1 MRTTKKIT
9 LIAAFSILLLS
20 FAQCN
25 KQEQP
30 VETQAPQAAS
40 LDSVQGIKIAYV
52 EYDSLMA
59 KYNLAMDIHKE
70 MMRKESNINNT
81 IEQKASALQEEQA
94 EFTRKYQ
101 NNVFATAERAQSEYE
116 RLARKEQ
123 EIMQLQ
129 QTLVAEY
136 ERELLEHHRQL
147 RDSVNN
153 YIKEYNSTKGY
164 DYILTKV
171 GDNILYANE
180 ALDITQEIV
189 DGLNSRYT
197 APQPAEQ

>member
-1 MRTTKKIT
+1 MRTTKKIV
-9 LIAAFSILLLS
+9 LFAAFSLLLLS
-20 FAQCN
+20 FTQCTKEAQPA
-25 KQEQP
+25 QP
-30 VETQAPQAAS
+30 QAPQTES

-59 KYNLAMDIHKE
+59 KYLLAIDIHKE
-70 MMRKESNINNT
+70 MMRKETNINNT
-81 IEQKASALQEEQA
+81 IEQKANSLQEEQA

-101 NNVFATAERAQSEYE
+101 NNVFATAERAQEEYE

-123 EIMQLQ
+123 EILQLQ

-136 ERELLEHHRQL
+136 ENELQMYHRQL

-153 YIKEYNSTKGY
+153 YIIEYNGAKGY

-189 DGLNSRYT
+189 DGLNSRYA
-197 APQPAEQ
+197 APQPAE

>member
-1 MRTTKKIT
+1 MRTTKKIV
-9 LIAAFSILLLS
+9 LFAAFSLLLLS
-20 FAQCN
+20 FTQCTKEAQPA
-25 KQEQP
+25 QP
-30 VETQAPQAAS
+30 QAPQTES

-59 KYNLAMDIHKE
+59 KYLLAIDIHKE
-70 MMRKESNINNT
+70 MMRKETNINNT
-81 IEQKASALQEEQA
+81 IEQKANSLQEEQA

-101 NNVFATAERAQSEYE
+101 NNVFATAERAQEEYE

-123 EIMQLQ
+123 EILQLQ
-129 QTLVAEY
+129 QTLVTEY
-136 ERELLEHHRQL
+136 ENELQMYHRQL

-153 YIKEYNSTKGY
+153 YIIEYNNAKGY

-180 ALDITQEIV
+180 ALDITQEVV
-189 DGLNSRYT
+189 DGLNSRYAT
-197 APQPAEQ
+197 PQPAE

>member
-1 MRTTKKIT
+1 MRTTKKIA
-9 LIAAFSILLLS
+9 LSAAFSLLLLS
-20 FAQCN
+20 FTQCTKEAQPA
-25 KQEQP
+25 QP
-30 VETQAPQAAS
+30 LAPQTES

-59 KYNLAMDIHKE
+59 KYLLAIDIHKE
-70 MMRKESNINNT
+70 MMRKETNINNT
-81 IEQKASALQEEQA
+81 IEQKANSLQEEQA

-101 NNVFATAERAQSEYE
+101 NNVFATAERAQEEYE

-123 EIMQLQ
+123 EILQLQ
-129 QTLVAEY
+129 QTLVTEY
-136 ERELLEHHRQL
+136 ENELQMYHRQL

-153 YIKEYNSTKGY
+153 YIIEYNNAKGY

-189 DGLNSRYT
+189 DGLNSRYS
-197 APQPAEQ
+197 APQPTE

>member
-1 MRTTKKIT
+1 MRTTKKIV
-9 LIAAFSILLLS
+9 LSAAFSLLLLS
-20 FAQCN
+20 FTQCTKEAQPA
-25 KQEQP
+25 QP
-30 VETQAPQAAS
+30 QAPQTES

-59 KYNLAMDIHKE
+59 KYLLAIDIHKE
-70 MMRKESNINNT
+70 MMRKETNINNT
-81 IEQKASALQEEQA
+81 IEQKANSLQEEQA

-101 NNVFATAERAQSEYE
+101 NNVFATAERAQEEYE

-123 EIMQLQ
+123 EILQLQ

-136 ERELLEHHRQL
+136 ENELQMYHRQL

-153 YIKEYNSTKGY
+153 YIIEYNGAKGY

-189 DGLNSRYT
+189 DGLNSRYA
-197 APQPAEQ
+197 APQPAE

>member
-1 MRTTKKIT
+1 MRTTKKIV
-9 LIAAFSILLLS
+9 LSAAFSLLLLS
-20 FAQCN
+20 FTQCTKEAQPA
-25 KQEQP
+25 QP
-30 VETQAPQAAS
+30 QAPQTES

-59 KYNLAMDIHKE
+59 KYLLAIDIHKE
-70 MMRKESNINNT
+70 MMRKETNINNT
-81 IEQKASALQEEQA
+81 IEQKANSLQEEQA

-101 NNVFATAERAQSEYE
+101 NNVFATAERAQEEYE

-123 EIMQLQ
+123 EILQLQ

-136 ERELLEHHRQL
+136 ENELQMYHRQL

-153 YIKEYNSTKGY
+153 YIIEYNNAKGY

-180 ALDITQEIV
+180 ALDITQEVV
-189 DGLNSRYT
+189 DGLNSRYAT
-197 APQPAEQ
+197 PQPAE

>member
-1 MRTTKKIT
+1 MRTTKKIV
-9 LIAAFSILLLS
+9 LSAAFSLLLLS
-20 FAQCN
+20 FTQCTKEAQPA
-25 KQEQP
+25 QP
-30 VETQAPQAAS
+30 QAPQTES

-59 KYNLAMDIHKE
+59 KYLLAIDIHKE
-70 MMRKESNINNT
+70 MMRKETNINNT
-81 IEQKASALQEEQA
+81 IEQKANSLQEEQA

-101 NNVFATAERAQSEYE
+101 NNVFATAERAQEEYE

-123 EIMQLQ
+123 EILQLQ

-136 ERELLEHHRQL
+136 ENELQMYHRQL

-153 YIKEYNSTKGY
+153 YIIEYNNAKGY

-180 ALDITQEIV
+180 ALDITQEVV
-189 DGLNSRYT
+189 DGLNSRYA
-197 APQPAEQ
+197 APQPAE

>member
-1 MRTTKKIT
+1 MRTTKKIV
-9 LIAAFSILLLS
+9 LSAAFSLLLLS
-20 FAQCN
+20 FTQCTKEAQPA
-25 KQEQP
+25 QP
-30 VETQAPQAAS
+30 QAPQTES

-59 KYNLAMDIHKE
+59 KYLLAIDIHKE
-70 MMRKESNINNT
+70 MMRKETNINNT
-81 IEQKASALQEEQA
+81 IEQKANSLQEEQA

-101 NNVFATAERAQSEYE
+101 NNVFATAERAQEEYE

-123 EIMQLQ
+123 EILQLQ

-136 ERELLEHHRQL
+136 ENELQMYHRQL

-153 YIKEYNSTKGY
+153 YIIEYNGAKGY
-164 DYILTKV
+164 DHILTKV

-189 DGLNSRYT
+189 DGLNSRYA
-197 APQPAEQ
+197 APQPAE

>member
-1 MRTTKKIT
+1 MRTTKKIV
-9 LIAAFSILLLS
+9 LSAAFSLLLLS
-20 FAQCN
+20 FTQCTKEAQPA
-25 KQEQP
+25 QP
-30 VETQAPQAAS
+30 QAPQTES

-59 KYNLAMDIHKE
+59 KYLLAIDIHKE
-70 MMRKESNINNT
+70 MMRKETNINNT
-81 IEQKASALQEEQA
+81 IEQKANSLQEEQA

-101 NNVFATAERAQSEYE
+101 NNVFATAERAQEEYE

-123 EIMQLQ
+123 EILQLQ
-129 QTLVAEY
+129 QTLVTEY
-136 ERELLEHHRQL
+136 ENELQMYHRQL

-153 YIKEYNSTKGY
+153 YIIEYNNAKGY

-180 ALDITQEIV
+180 ALDITQEVV
-189 DGLNSRYT
+189 DGLNSRYAT
-197 APQPAEQ
+197 PQPAE

>member
-1 MRTTKKIT
+1 MRTTKKIV
-9 LIAAFSILLLS
+9 LSAAFSLLLLS
-20 FAQCN
+20 FTQCTKEAQPA
-25 KQEQP
+25 QP
-30 VETQAPQAAS
+30 QAPQTES

-59 KYNLAMDIHKE
+59 KYLLAIDIHKE
-70 MMRKESNINNT
+70 MMRKETNINNT
-81 IEQKASALQEEQA
+81 IEQKANSLQEEQA

-101 NNVFATAERAQSEYE
+101 NNVFATAERAQEEYE

-123 EIMQLQ
+123 EILQLQ
-129 QTLVAEY
+129 QTLVTEY
-136 ERELLEHHRQL
+136 ENELQMYHRQL

-153 YIKEYNSTKGY
+153 YIIEYNNAKGY

-180 ALDITQEIV
+180 ALDITQEVV
-189 DGLNSRYT
+189 DGLNSRYA
-197 APQPAEQ
+197 APQPAE

>member
-1 MRTTKKIT
+1 MRTTKKIV
-9 LIAAFSILLLS
+9 LSAAFSLLLLS
-20 FAQCN
+20 FTQCTKEAQPA
-25 KQEQP
+25 QP
-30 VETQAPQAAS
+30 QAPQTES

-59 KYNLAMDIHKE
+59 KYLLAIDIHKE
-70 MMRKESNINNT
+70 MMRKETNINNT
-81 IEQKASALQEEQA
+81 IEQKANSLQEEQA

-101 NNVFATAERAQSEYE
+101 NNVFATAERAQEEYE

-123 EIMQLQ
+123 EILQLQ
-129 QTLVAEY
+129 QTLVTEY
-136 ERELLEHHRQL
+136 ENELQMYHRQL

-153 YIKEYNSTKGY
+153 YIIEYNGAKGY

-189 DGLNSRYT
+189 DGLNSRYA
-197 APQPAEQ
+197 APQPAE

>member
-1 MRTTKKIT
+1 MRTTKKIV
-9 LIAAFSILLLS
+9 LSAAFSLLLLS
-20 FAQCN
+20 FTQCTKEAQPA
-25 KQEQP
+25 QP
-30 VETQAPQAAS
+30 QAPQTES

-59 KYNLAMDIHKE
+59 KYLLAIDIHKE
-70 MMRKESNINNT
+70 MMRKETNINNT
-81 IEQKASALQEEQA
+81 IEQKANSLQEEQA

-101 NNVFATAERAQSEYE
+101 NNVFATAERAQEEYE

-123 EIMQLQ
+123 EILQLQ
-129 QTLVAEY
+129 QTLVTEY
-136 ERELLEHHRQL
+136 ENELQMYHRQL

-153 YIKEYNSTKGY
+153 YIIEYNNAKGY

-180 ALDITQEIV
+180 ALDITQEVV
-189 DGLNSRYT
+189 DGLNSRYAT
-197 APQPAEQ
+197 TQPAE

>member
-1 MRTTKKIT
+1 MRTTKKIV
-9 LIAAFSILLLS
+9 LFAAFSLLLLS
-20 FAQCN
+20 FTQCTKEAQPA
-25 KQEQP
+25 QP
-30 VETQAPQAAS
+30 QAPQTES

-59 KYNLAMDIHKE
+59 KYLLAIDIHKE
-70 MMRKESNINNT
+70 MMRKETNINNT
-81 IEQKASALQEEQA
+81 IEQKANSLQEEQA

-101 NNVFATAERAQSEYE
+101 NNVFATAERAQEEYE

-123 EIMQLQ
+123 EILQLQ
-129 QTLVAEY
+129 QTLVTEY
-136 ERELLEHHRQL
+136 ENELQMYHRQL

-153 YIKEYNSTKGY
+153 YIIEYNGAKGY

-189 DGLNSRYT
+189 DGLNSRYA
-197 APQPAEQ
+197 APQPAE

>member
-1 MRTTKKIT
+1 MRTTKKIV
-9 LIAAFSILLLS
+9 LFAAFSLLLLS
-20 FAQCN
+20 FTQCTKEAQPA
-25 KQEQP
+25 QP
-30 VETQAPQAAS
+30 QAPQTES

-59 KYNLAMDIHKE
+59 KYLLAIDIHKE
-70 MMRKESNINNT
+70 MMRKETNINNT
-81 IEQKASALQEEQA
+81 IEQKANSLQEEQA

-101 NNVFATAERAQSEYE
+101 NNVFATAERAQEEYE

-123 EIMQLQ
+123 EILQLQ
-129 QTLVAEY
+129 QTLVTEY
-136 ERELLEHHRQL
+136 ENELQMYHRQL

-153 YIKEYNSTKGY
+153 YIIEYNNAKGY

-180 ALDITQEIV
+180 ALDITQEVV
-189 DGLNSRYT
+189 DGLNSRYA
-197 APQPAEQ
+197 APQPAE

>member
-1 MRTTKKIT
+1 MRTTKKIV
-9 LIAAFSILLLS
+9 LFAAFSLLLLS
-20 FAQCN
+20 FTQCTKEAQPA
-25 KQEQP
+25 QP
-30 VETQAPQAAS
+30 QAPQTES

-59 KYNLAMDIHKE
+59 KYLLAIDIHKE
-70 MMRKESNINNT
+70 MMRKETNINNT
-81 IEQKASALQEEQA
+81 IEQKANSLQEEQA

-101 NNVFATAERAQSEYE
+101 NNVFATAERAQEEYE

-123 EIMQLQ
+123 EILQLQ
-129 QTLVAEY
+129 QTLVTEY
-136 ERELLEHHRQL
+136 ENELQMYHRQL

-153 YIKEYNSTKGY
+153 YIIEYNNAKGY

-180 ALDITQEIV
+180 ALDITQEVV
-189 DGLNSRYT
+189 DGLNSRYATPQT
-197 APQPAEQ
+197 AE

>member
-1 MRTTKKIT
+1 MRTTKKIV
-9 LIAAFSILLLS
+9 LSAAFSLLLLS
-20 FAQCN
+20 FTQCTKEAQPA
-25 KQEQP
+25 QP
-30 VETQAPQAAS
+30 QAPQTES

-59 KYNLAMDIHKE
+59 KYLLAIDIHKE
-70 MMRKESNINNT
+70 MMRKETNINNT
-81 IEQKASALQEEQA
+81 IEQKANSLQEEQA

-101 NNVFATAERAQSEYE
+101 NNVFATAERAQEEYE

-123 EIMQLQ
+123 EILQLQ

-136 ERELLEHHRQL
+136 ENELQMYHRQL

-153 YIKEYNSTKGY
+153 YIIEYNNAKGY

-189 DGLNSRYT
+189 DGLNSRYA
-197 APQPAEQ
+197 APQPAE